1 MVSVVALHRVM
12 GSFPFLQLSESTIQ
26 FVQLK
31 PQVVGCKL
39 NTFQC
44 PKGKPSVSVG
54 VTLLMETIVYLLGP
68 KRVSCDRHTDVT
80 PDQNS

>member
-12 GSFPFLQLSESTIQ
+12 GSLPFLQLSESTIQ

-31 PQVVGCKL
+31 PQVVGCEL

-44 PKGKPSVSVG
+44 PEGKPSVSVG
-54 VTLLMETIVYLLGP
+54 VTLLMETYLLGLR
-68 KRVSCDRHTDVT
+68 RVSCDRHTDVT